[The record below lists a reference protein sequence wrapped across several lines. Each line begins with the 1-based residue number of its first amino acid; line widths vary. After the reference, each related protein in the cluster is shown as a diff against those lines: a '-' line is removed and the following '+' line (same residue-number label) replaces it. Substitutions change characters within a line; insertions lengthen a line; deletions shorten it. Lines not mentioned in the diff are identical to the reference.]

1 MRITVRKVQF
11 EEMFPW
17 EFAQAIAEAPIG
29 YLPLG
34 VLEWHGEHNAVGLD
48 ALKAHAVCVEAA
60 RKSGGI
66 VVPPLYWAAD
76 SREDLPNGEYITGGV
91 EKGERYH
98 VPGSMYW
105 VRPETYHGLL
115 LDIYEAMRRRGF
127 RVIVV
132 VAGHWSGP
140 TVAVI
145 RQTGEEYLARNPTMR
160 WMVAIDHQFAG
171 NLPYPHE
178 HAAGGET
185 SLLMAIRPDLV
196 DLSKTLETGGALR
209 ECYAGQSAHLQ
220 RRRVTANKYIGVLVA
235 AENGANDPE
244 TTASAE
250 RGRMLLDAIS
260 DNLTARAREL
270 LAETV
275 QADAS
280 GSDVFAV

>member
-1 MRITVRKVQF
+1 MRKVQF

-66 VVPPLYWAAD
+66 VVPLLYWATD
-76 SREDLPNGEYITGGV
+76 SREDLPDGTYITGGV
-91 EKGERYH
+91 EMGERYH

-105 VRPETYHGLL
+105 VQPETYHNLL
-115 LDIYEAMRRRGF
+115 LDIYEAMRRRRF

-145 RQTGEEYLARNPTMR
+145 RKTGEEFLASHPEMR
-160 WMVAIDHQFAG
+160 WAVIIDYQLAG
-171 NLPYPHE
+171 GLPYPHE

-196 DLSKTLETGGALR
+196 DLGKTLETDGALR
-209 ECYAGQSAHLQ
+209 GFYAGQPAHLH
-220 RRRVTANKYIGVLVA
+220 RRRVTSNKYIGVLVA
-235 AENGANDPE
+235 AEDGANDPE

-250 RGRMLLDAIS
+250 RGRALLEAIS
-260 DNLTARAREL
+260 DNLAASAKAL
-270 LAETV
+270 LAET
-275 QADAS
+275 D
-280 GSDVFAV
+280 G

>member
-1 MRITVRKVQF
+1 MRKVQF

-17 EFAQAIAEAPIG
+17 EFARAIADAPIG

-48 ALKAHAVCVEAA
+48 ALKAHAVCIEAA

-66 VVPPLYWAAD
+66 VLPPLYWAAD
-76 SREDLPNGEYITGGV
+76 SREDLPHGGYITGGV
-91 EKGERYH
+91 ESGEQYH

-105 VRPETYHGLL
+105 VRPETYHRLL

-145 RQTGEEYLARNPTMR
+145 RQTGEEFLASHPEMR
-160 WMVAIDHQFAG
+160 WAVIIDYQLAG
-171 NLPYPHE
+171 GLPYPRE

-196 DLSKTLETGGALR
+196 DLDKTLETDGALR
-209 ECYAGQSAHLQ
+209 EFYAGQPAHLQ
-220 RRRVTANKYIGVLVA
+220 RRHVTPNKYIGVFVA
-235 AENGANDPE
+235 AEDGANDPE

-250 RGRMLLDAIS
+250 RGQSLLQAIS
-260 DNLTARAREL
+260 DNLAASARAL
-270 LAETV
+270 LAET
-275 QADAS
+275 D
-280 GSDVFAV
+280 G